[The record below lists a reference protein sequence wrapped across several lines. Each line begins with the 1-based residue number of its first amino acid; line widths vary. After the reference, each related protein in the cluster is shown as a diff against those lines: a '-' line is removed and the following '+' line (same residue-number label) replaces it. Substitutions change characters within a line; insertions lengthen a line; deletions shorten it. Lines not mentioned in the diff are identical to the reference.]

1 MKKIILILALIF
13 CVVSCNTIKEVPVQT
28 VEKIVYHDSLI
39 YIVDSVEVAVPYEVI
54 KTISLQTDT
63 SYLKTSLAESI
74 AYIDTTN
81 NKLFHTLTQNGKL
94 KAKVD
99 TVFRVEY
106 VDKIIERE
114 IVVEVDKIEYKYDW
128 FFWLLFTCGTLW
140 FLYLIYRIYRIFKK

>member
-1 MKKIILILALIF
+1 MRYIYPFILLLIVG
-13 CVVSCNTIKEVPVQT
+13 CSTTKYIPINSTEKTI
-28 VEKIVYHDSLI
+28 YRDSLI
-39 YIVDSVEVAVPYEVI
+39 YIKDTIEVAVPYEVI
-54 KTISLQTDT
+54 KETSLPTDT

-114 IVVEVDKIEYKYDW
+114 IPIEVEVIKYKYDTL
-128 FFWLLFTCGTLW
+128 FWVLLGWAIFSVVSI
-140 FLYLIYRIYRIFKK
+140 FLKIFLIK